1 MVGVLAHMGMHTCA
15 YKYRQKQC
23 ACSQGLFLPLVNTSI
38 HCFIDGKTITSFW
51 TILSISYFDTLQY
64 FWISKTGITMQ
75 VPTWEQE
82 KQEYT
87 SSTRI
92 FVRMCVE
99 GVYTSLS
106 LYIIMYTHI
115 KTQHVTLELRSYV
128 GLYLLE
134 EELSGNSASSL
145 LHLKINFSLKISSDT
160 QSP

>member
-1 MVGVLAHMGMHTCA
+1 M
-15 YKYRQKQC
+15 
-23 ACSQGLFLPLVNTSI
+23 
-38 HCFIDGKTITSFW
+38 
-51 TILSISYFDTLQY
+51 
-64 FWISKTGITMQ
+64 
-75 VPTWEQE
+75 
-82 KQEYT
+82 
-87 SSTRI
+87 
-92 FVRMCVE
+92 E

-115 KTQHVTLELRSYV
+115 KTQHVTLELRSYI